1 MRNDLSD
8 DLKSLVI
15 FRELLEDNVIKGLR
29 ALLDAGSGERLSAYC
44 EFCSRLFEKTEDLS
58 QYVLRLA
65 LRSENPYIKRAAAGE
80 HVPEVIEA
88 SAKRELKI
96 LERAGA
102 FAAADIMREIA
113 YDGELPQWNN
123 SSADYTEAYREMA
136 GSVGECGYGVYADYT
151 SFLIRDGRL
160 APVENPDPIRLSEL
174 GGYERERGMVVDNT
188 LALLDGRPAANVL
201 LYGDS
206 GTGKSS
212 SVKAIVNEYSGRGLR
227 LIELGKKQLRYIP
240 ELLDKLY
247 KNPLKFILFIDDL
260 SFTENDDDFAALKAI
275 LEGSVAARAGNAAI
289 YATSNRRHLIKE
301 SFADREGDEIHVS
314 DTIEELASLSQRFGL
329 TVTFQKPDK
338 RRYIEVVKA
347 LAVSYRVAMAEDELV
362 LEAEKYAIKRSGR
375 SPRVAKQFIEMVKS
389 MEMLRADE

>member
-80 HVPEVIEA
+80 PVPEVIEA

-102 FAAADIMREIA
+102 FAAADIIREIA

-160 APVENPDPIRLSEL
+160 TPVENPDPIRLSEL

-227 LIELGKKQLRYIP
+227 LVELGKKQLRYIP
-240 ELLDKLY
+240 ELLDRLY

-347 LAVSYRVAMAEDELV
+347 LAVSYRVNMAEDELV

-389 MEMLRADE
+389 MEMLRVDE